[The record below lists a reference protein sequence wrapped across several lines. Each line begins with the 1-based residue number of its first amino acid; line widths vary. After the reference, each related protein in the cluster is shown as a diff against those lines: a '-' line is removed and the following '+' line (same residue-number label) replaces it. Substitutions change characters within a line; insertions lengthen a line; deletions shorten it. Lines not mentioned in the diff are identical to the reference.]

1 MLLFYPPKKNTSTFT
16 PIPPPFSGD
25 IGLLGQGLD
34 LIDKGKKTLN
44 QYGSNTTTRTF
55 PMGKFRAGDG
65 SFSYTTINPGPNSTI
80 LSSNPPSSNPP
91 NRSSSRISVSPSSER
106 PRGTYFGDPVTQ
118 QKQFNLDTYAKA
130 APGVLF
136 GQGDPGFET
145 PAMRVARQNSG
156 DLSGPGGP
164 LPILGQGNPR
174 FGETGVGNVFAE
186 GDPRLTQSSPSTSS
200 LSMMGEYPMPS
211 GLNY

>member
-1 MLLFYPPKKNTSTFT
+1 MLLFPNKPKPLGFYSKSRLSPTISGDPALLQQGINLIKQVSPTLDKYGINTSTLTVPMGGFA
-16 PIPPPFSGD
+16 GANQ
-25 IGLLGQGLD
+25 IGGRSSA
-34 LIDKGKKTLN
+34 II
-44 QYGSNTTTRTF
+44 TRTNT
-55 PMGKFRAGDG
+55 PSKTR
-65 SFSYTTINPGPNSTI
+65 SSTNAS
-80 LSSNPPSSNPP
+80 SSNYT
-91 NRSSSRISVSPSSER
+91 R

-145 PAMRVARQNSG
+145 PAMRVARQNKG

-164 LPILGQGNPR
+164 LPLLGQGNPN

-186 GDPRLTQSSPSTSS
+186 GDPRLTQSAPLVSPGM
-200 LSMMGEYPMPS
+200 SMMGEYQMPS

>member
-16 PIPPPFSGD
+16 PNTTQYSGSSN
-25 IGLLGQGLD
+25 LLNKGLD
-34 LIDKGKKTLN
+34 LINQSKGTLN
-44 QYGSNTTTRTF
+44 KYGINTSTLTV
-55 PMGKFRAGDG
+55 PMGGFAGANQIG
-65 SFSYTTINPGPNSTI
+65 GRSSAIITR
-80 LSSNPPSSNPP
+80 SNPSS
-91 NRSSSRISVSPSSER
+91 ISLGSGGSLKSVYSKYER

-136 GQGDPGFET
+136 GRGDPGFET
-145 PAMRVARQNSG
+145 PAMRVARQNKG

>member
-1 MLLFYPPKKNTSTFT
+1 MLLFWPPNKKPATFTFNTPQYSGSSDLLNKGFDFINQNKGTLNKYGINTSTLT
-16 PIPPPFSGD
+16 V
-25 IGLLGQGLD
+25 
-34 LIDKGKKTLN
+34 
-44 QYGSNTTTRTF
+44 
-55 PMGKFRAGDG
+55 PMGGFAGANQIG
-65 SFSYTTINPGPNSTI
+65 GRSSATITR
-80 LSSNPPSSNPP
+80 SNPSSISLGSGSG
-91 NRSSSRISVSPSSER
+91 RIRTSSSSSGKR

-145 PAMRVARQNSG
+145 PAMRVARQNRG

-186 GDPRLTQSSPSTSS
+186 GDPRLTQSSPSTRS